1 MSSEP
6 ALAVSGLD
14 KAYRLYGKP
23 SDRLRQMFFGRR
35 RDYFTEVHALEGVSF
50 TVARGESVGVLGVNG
65 SGKSTLLQ
73 ILSGNLRPTAGTVA
87 RSGRLCALLELGTG
101 FNPEFTGR
109 ENIFYAAGLLGMDR
123 EETGARF
130 DAIAS
135 FADIGEFMDRPV
147 RCYSSGMYVRLAFAL
162 AAQAEPDILLVDEVL
177 AVGDVFFQQKCHLHM
192 KRKLGGAAKVI
203 VTHCL
208 NTAASMT
215 RRVLVLHGG
224 RLVFDGPPLEGI
236 EHYLRLS
243 RGHDVP
249 APASCEPP
257 GDEPAGCE
265 PPGDEPAS
273 REPQGGAP
281 IASGS
286 RMGDAASGASRGDE
300 SAAPAP
306 AAPPAPMTAISRDKL
321 SGALNMEFTAFRVEL
336 NGGPYHGFVQPG
348 AAVTVTVRA
357 MARREIVHPILGY
370 MLADRFG
377 NTLFGQNTATAGLPM
392 DPLPMGE
399 SLIRFSFTWPE
410 VVNGEYFMT
419 VGLGD
424 GHEAMCHVIECWA
437 HNVFLFSAIT
447 PGRDVHGLF
456 NGSLLEVERLPPDG

>member
-6 ALAVSGLD
+6 ALSVSGLG
-14 KAYRLYGKP
+14 KTYRLYEKP
-23 SDRLRQMFFGRR
+23 SDRLRQMLFGRR
-35 RDYFTEVHALEGVSF
+35 RDYFTEVRALKGVGF
-50 TVARGESVGVLGVNG
+50 TVAKGESVGVLGVNG

-87 RSGRLCALLELGTG
+87 RRGRVCALLELGTG

-109 ENIFYAAGLLGMDR
+109 ENLFYAAGLLGMDR
-123 EETGARF
+123 EETAARF
-130 DAIAS
+130 DAMAA
-135 FADIGEFMDRPV
+135 FADIGDFMDRPV

-243 RGHDVP
+243 RGQDAP
-249 APASCEPP
+249 GPAS
-257 GDEPAGCE
+257 
-265 PPGDEPAS
+265 
-273 REPQGGAP
+273 AP
-281 IASGS
+281 
-286 RMGDAASGASRGDE
+286 SRGDG
-300 SAAPAP
+300 P
-306 AAPPAPMTAISRDKL
+306 AAPPLAASRAPMTDIPRDKL
-321 SGALNMEFTAFRVEL
+321 SGALNVEFTAFRVEL
-336 NGGPYHGFVQPG
+336 NSAPYQGFVQPG

-377 NTLFGQNTATAGLPM
+377 NALFGQNTATAGLPM
-392 DPLPMGE
+392 DPLPEGE
-399 SLIRFSFTWPE
+399 SLVRFTFTWPE
-410 VVNGEYFMT
+410 VASGEYFMT
-419 VGLGD
+419 MGLGD
-424 GHEAMCHVIECWA
+424 GHDAMRHVIECWA

-456 NGSLLEVERLPPDG
+456 NGSLLGVERLPPGG